1 VSAEQGLPD
10 ADVLVALNRATVTAK
25 LLSGV
30 VHEVN
35 NALQVIAGS
44 VELLEQQP
52 GLAAA
57 TVRSLDRIKRQGERA
72 AGALADLQRF
82 TKAPTESS
90 ERFNLRE
97 AVAQAI
103 GLRRYAASRVGLSFE
118 LEEPGAASDLATG
131 NVGACQQA
139 VLNLLTNAE
148 QAMAGSPGTIRVRLR
163 HEPGRIGVEVAD
175 QGPGLPAGRAAAI
188 DRPFTTTGGTSEG
201 AGLGL
206 FATRTIAE
214 SQGGRLEL
222 QSTAS
227 GTMATVWLPTG

>member
-1 VSAEQGLPD
+1 VSGEQGLPD

-72 AGALADLQRF
+72 ASALADLQRF
-82 TKAPTESS
+82 TKAPAESR

-97 AVAQAI
+97 AVEHAV

-118 LEEPGAASDLATG
+118 LEASGTASDLATG

-139 VLNLLTNAE
+139 VLNLLANAE
-148 QAMAGSPGTIRVRLR
+148 QAMAGASGTIRIRLC
-163 HEPGRIGVEVAD
+163 HEPGRIGVAVVDE
-175 QGPGLPAGRAAAI
+175 GHGIPGEHAAATG
-188 DRPFTTTGGTSEG
+188 RPFTTSGRATDG

-214 SQGGRLEL
+214 SQGGRLDIT
-222 QSTAS
+222 STPG
-227 GTMATVWLPTG
+227 GTTATVWLPTG